1 MREPSPLS
9 PLFLHF
15 DGSYLTRF
23 PFNAILRK
31 YYNFVVLKIISDLI
45 PSGSAGPQ
53 NWLGKGY
60 PIMIYKNGHLT
71 HIQVT
76 SGLISLIDFAEVKY

>member
-1 MREPSPLS
+1 M
-9 PLFLHF
+9 
-15 DGSYLTRF
+15 
-23 PFNAILRK
+23 
-31 YYNFVVLKIISDLI
+31 LKIISDLI